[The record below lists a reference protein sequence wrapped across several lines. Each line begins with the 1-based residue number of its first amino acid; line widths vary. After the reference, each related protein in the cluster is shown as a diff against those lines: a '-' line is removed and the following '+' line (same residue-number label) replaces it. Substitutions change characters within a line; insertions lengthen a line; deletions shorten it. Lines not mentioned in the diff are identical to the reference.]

1 MKIALDTSILAYAEG
16 AGEDA
21 RCTSARALLED
32 LAASEALIPA
42 QVMGELYRVLTGR
55 LKRDAAVVRSA
66 LLDWSDAYP
75 VGDSSWPA
83 FQAAIDLACNHQMQ
97 IWDGL
102 ILSVAAE
109 NRCRL
114 LLSEDLQ
121 HGFIWRGVTVINPF
135 EHVRHPLLLAACS
148 SNS

>member
-1 MKIALDTSILAYAEG
+1 MKIALDTTIVAYAEG
-16 AGEDA
+16 AGDDA
-21 RCTSARALLED
+21 RCAAARTLLAD
-32 LAASEALIPA
+32 LASSEVLIPA
-42 QVMGELYRVLTGR
+42 QVLGELYRVLTGKLR
-55 LKRDAAVVRSA
+55 RDPEALRTA
-66 LLDWSDAYP
+66 LLDWSDAYE
-75 VGDSSWPA
+75 VVDSTWPI
-83 FQAAIDLACNHQMQ
+83 FQAAIDLACDHQMQ

-121 HGFIWRGVTVINPF
+121 HGFTWRGVTVINPF
-135 EHVRHPLLLAACS
+135 EHARHPLLLAACS

>member
-1 MKIALDTSILAYAEG
+1 MKIALDTNILAYAEG
-16 AGEDA
+16 AGDVA
-21 RCTSARALLED
+21 RCAAARALLGT
-32 LAASEALIPA
+32 LSASEVMIPA
-42 QVMGELYRVLTGR
+42 QALGELYRVLTGK
-55 LKRDAAVVRSA
+55 LKRDAETVRTA
-66 LLDWSDAYP
+66 LLDWSDAYE
-75 VGDSSWPA
+75 VADSTWPS
-83 FQAAIDLACNHQMQ
+83 FQSAIDLACDHRMQ

-121 HGFIWRGVTVINPF
+121 HGFTWRGVTVINPF
-135 EHVRHPLLLAACS
+135 EHVGHPLLLAACK

>member
-1 MKIALDTSILAYAEG
+1 MRIALDTNILAYAEG
-16 AGEDA
+16 AGDDT
-21 RCTSARALLED
+21 RCTAARVLLGR
-32 LAASEALIPA
+32 LSASEVMIPA
-42 QVMGELYRVLTGR
+42 QALGELYRILTGK
-55 LKRDAAVVRSA
+55 LKRDAETVRTA
-66 LLDWSDAYP
+66 LLDWSDAYE
-75 VGDSSWPA
+75 VADSTWPI
-83 FQAAIDLACNHQMQ
+83 FQAAIDLACDHRLQ

-121 HGFIWRGVTVINPF
+121 HGFTWRGVTVINPF
-135 EHVRHPLLLAACS
+135 EHGQHPLLLAACS

>member
-16 AGEDA
+16 AGTDA
-21 RCTSARALLED
+21 RCAAARSLLDE
-32 LAASEALIPA
+32 LASSEVLIPA
-42 QVMGELYRVLTGR
+42 QALGELYRVLTGKLR
-55 LKRDAAVVRSA
+55 RDAETVRNA
-66 LLDWSDAYP
+66 LLDWSDAYEVADSTWP
-75 VGDSSWPA
+75 V
-83 FQAAIDLACNHQMQ
+83 FQAAIDLACDHRMQ

-121 HGFIWRGVTVINPF
+121 HGFTWRGVTVINPF
-135 EHVRHPLLLAACS
+135 EHARHPLLIEAYGTNA
-148 SNS
+148 